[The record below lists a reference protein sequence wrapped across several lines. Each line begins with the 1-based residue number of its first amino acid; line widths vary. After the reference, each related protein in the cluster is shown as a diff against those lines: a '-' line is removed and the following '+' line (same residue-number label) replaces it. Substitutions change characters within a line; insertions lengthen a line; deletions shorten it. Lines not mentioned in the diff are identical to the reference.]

1 MREPTPAVPMGVA
14 VPAVSW
20 EELAEG
26 IRFSPGIYSGDLGLI
41 KGSSRLGSLL
51 RAMPVTQRS
60 EMTAWFPFQTT
71 FLPQDTGT
79 VHEGNGVSSVAS

>member
-1 MREPTPAVPMGVA
+1 MGVA

-51 RAMPVTQRS
+51 RAMPVNQRS